1 MAMIDMDKLTDDE
14 KRVYMMHQQTLDR
27 FNRMFPEPKKMVK
40 VQVATAGGN
49 VLDWL
54 VGTADKVVMERSNG
68 GFIVFDTHQDGA
80 PDGINEYNDA
90 RWHPYSP
97 SFDWALGG
105 PILEREHLQ
114 PSFQEHG
121 KYKGLWA
128 CNKWV
133 EDRSGATVAIRQYGP
148 TTLIAAMR
156 CHVASK
162 LGDEAEVPEELK

>member
-1 MAMIDMDKLTDDE
+1 MRI
-14 KRVYMMHQQTLDR
+14 
-27 FNRMFPEPKKMVK
+27 K
-40 VQVATAGGN
+40 VSEAQGP

-54 VGTADKVVMERSNG
+54 VAKCEVGAE
-68 GFIVFDTHQDGA
+68 FICEIGDPHF
-80 PDGINEYNDA
+80 
-90 RWHPYSP
+90 YST
-97 SFDWALGG
+97 DWALGG

-148 TTLIAAMR
+148 TTLIAGMR
-156 CHVASK
+156 CHVASE
-162 LGDEAEVPEELK
+162 LGDEAEVPEELL

>member
-1 MAMIDMDKLTDDE
+1 MAMIDMDKLTDNE

-40 VQVATAGGN
+40 VRVATAGGN
-49 VLDWL
+49 VLDWM

-105 PILEREHLQ
+105 PIIEREGIQIIPSITPCEQ
-114 PSFQEHG
+114 PWHSSNPANDYVLH
-121 KYKGLWA
+121 
-128 CNKWV
+128 
-133 EDRSGATVAIRQYGP
+133 QYGP
-148 TTLIAAMR
+148 TPLIAAMR
-156 CHVASK
+156 CYVASK
-162 LGDEAEVPEELK
+162 LGDEAEVPEELL